1 MNSTWPLLLYP
12 NKAVLIE
19 QEVEH
24 THCDHAPLVTQGLHH
39 VAHQH
44 DLSEAVVDAEQRGL
58 LLGRLLGR
66 PHLQR
71 RLDVDAVG
79 ASVGDEVHLE
89 LLAQVSALLAD
100 AFLDHADIHRVPA
113 ARSSL

>member
-1 MNSTWPLLLYP
+1 MWYTDVSPFTGINRIFDARMNSKMNSTWPLLLYP

-24 THCDHAPLVTQGLHH
+24 AHRDHAPLVAQGLHH
-39 VAHQH
+39 VAHEY
-44 DLSEAVVDAEQRGL
+44 DLPEAVVDAEQGGL
-58 LLGRLLGR
+58 FLDSLLRS

-89 LLAQVSALLAD
+89 LLA
-100 AFLDHADIHRVPA
+100 
-113 ARSSL
+113 